1 MSRREFVA
9 LGVAVTNNNQS
20 NTSNTNQT
28 STTTNS
34 TVANN
39 IVAMAIAIAATQVN
53 PFHDAIDLS
62 STEGKKIAPKSNP
75 RFT

>member
-1 MSRREFVA
+1 MSRRELTA

-20 NTSNTNQT
+20 NTSNANQT

-34 TVANN
+34 AVTNN
-39 IVAMAIAIAATQVN
+39 AVTMATAIAATQVN